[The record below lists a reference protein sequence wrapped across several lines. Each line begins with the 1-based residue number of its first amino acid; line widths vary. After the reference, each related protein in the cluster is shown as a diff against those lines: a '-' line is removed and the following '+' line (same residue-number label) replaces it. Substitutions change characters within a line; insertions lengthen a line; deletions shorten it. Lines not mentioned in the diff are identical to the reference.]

1 MNRHLAL
8 ALLWIWLAALT
19 GCGFPVKSR
28 AVEQLRCVET
38 LGCDVSREEVTVSAA
53 AGSGGEGV
61 PLALAAQG
69 GSIPQ
74 ALENLRAWSDA
85 RELFFAHVR
94 YVVTGERAARAGLGP
109 LLDYFARST
118 QTTLE
123 LPLLVV
129 RGGEARSLVV
139 GSEQPGRDVT
149 ALLSSMQRQ
158 AEQTGTARCFTLREI
173 ARRMGRSGAALCCAV
188 EARPTGEN
196 APSAGEGAEAV
207 LCAGYAVLKNGVLAG
222 FLDAEAALGADLL
235 MGLAGQADYVLPC
248 GDGSATVTLLDGN
261 SQLTPAWEEDGSL
274 TVRVATRVRAG
285 VLSTDGEDVTDRAVR
300 RGLSLALAQA
310 VAAQEEAALAAS
322 RDLDADF
329 LELRLL
335 IGQKAPLAAGSSLA
349 SLRWQIR
356 VEAELERSYDLDG
369 GSVVHE

>member
-1 MNRHLAL
+1 MRRRMARM
-8 ALLWIWLAALT
+8 LLWIWLAGLA

-38 LGCDVSREEVTVSAA
+38 LGYDVSRGEVTVSAA
-53 AGSGGEGV
+53 AGSSGEDA
-61 PLALAAQG
+61 PLALAARG

-94 YVVTGERAARAGLGP
+94 YAVVGERTARAGLGP

-129 RGGEARSLVV
+129 RGGEARPLVA
-139 GSEQPGRDVT
+139 GTGQPERDVT

-158 AEQTGTARCFTLREI
+158 AEQTGSARCFTLREV
-173 ARRMGRSGAALCCAV
+173 ARRMDRSGAALCCAV
-188 EARPTGEN
+188 ESRPAKEN

-207 LCAGYAVLKNGVLAG
+207 LCAGYAVVKNGALAG

-248 GDGSATVTLLDGN
+248 GAGSATVTLLDSG
-261 SQLTPAWEEDGSL
+261 SRLSPARGEDGSL
-274 TVRVATRVRAG
+274 TVQVVTRVRAG
-285 VLSTDGEDVTDRAVR
+285 VLSAEGADVTDSSLR
-300 RGLSLALAQA
+300 RGLALALARA
-310 VAAQEEAALAAS
+310 AAAQEEAALTAS

-329 LELRLL
+329 LELRALS
-335 IGQKAPLAAGSSLA
+335 GRASGAEGDSLA

-369 GSVVHE
+369 EGAAHG